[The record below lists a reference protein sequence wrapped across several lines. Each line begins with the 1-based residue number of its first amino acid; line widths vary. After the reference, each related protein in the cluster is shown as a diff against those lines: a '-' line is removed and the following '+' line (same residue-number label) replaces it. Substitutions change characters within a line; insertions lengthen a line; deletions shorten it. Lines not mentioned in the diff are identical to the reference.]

1 MAFKYINPGYP
12 ELFDGFKDARALRG
26 GNSKTMNPEN
36 GVYIDLM
43 SAAGIVKIPSLSSIC
58 IKFDT
63 YYKKSENRY
72 KVLRVYSGDDVIV
85 GLQHMKSVN
94 HGFSYSINDEINE
107 SNGDNSEAFPH
118 PQALK
123 TDVLHTV
130 LVYVSLAAGKTILS
144 ITVDG
149 IEQVNT
155 QSSGKYEK
163 ITAVTFAG
171 ANKLDAGFDGLANII
186 ISDRD
191 CSNEHVAIAKLN
203 VDNSGGVTVDID
215 KLKES
220 MLENIDFSDQITAL
234 QVGQTSI
241 DLDTGHTA
249 AEIVDDFT
257 VETKTPTDRGGVMFT
272 SLAQDPI
279 SKQNWDLETL
289 KARTFA
295 VKAAKT

>member
-1 MAFKYINPGYP
+1 MGFKYINPGYP
-12 ELFDGFKDARALRG
+12 ELFDGFKDARALSG
-26 GNSKTMNPEN
+26 GNSKVMNPEN

-43 SAAGIVKIPSLSSIC
+43 SAAGIVKIPSLSSIY

-63 YYKKSENRY
+63 YYKKSEKRF
-72 KVLRVYSGDDVIV
+72 KVLRVYSGDDVIA
-85 GLQHMKSVN
+85 GLQHIYSGSS
-94 HGFSYSINDEINE
+94 GFSYSINSEINE
-107 SNGDNSEAFPH
+107 SNGDNSEA
-118 PQALK
+118 LSK
-123 TDVLHTV
+123 TLETDVLHTV

-171 ANKLDAGFDGLANII
+171 ANKLDAGYDGLANII

-191 CSNEHVAIAKLN
+191 CSNEHIAIAKLN

-215 KLKES
+215 NLEKS
-220 MLENIDFSDQITAL
+220 MLENVDSFGITAL

-249 AEIVDDFT
+249 AEIVDGLT
-257 VETKTPTDRGGVMFT
+257 VETKPPTDRGGVMFT

>member
-1 MAFKYINPGYP
+1 MGFKYINPGYP

-43 SAAGIVKIPSLSSIC
+43 SAAGIVKIPSLSSIY

-63 YYKKSENRY
+63 YYKKSESRY

-85 GLQHMKSVN
+85 GLQHMYSGSP
-94 HGFSYSINDEINE
+94 GFSYSINSEING
-107 SNGDNSEAFPH
+107 SNGDNSELFPR
-118 PQALK
+118 ALE

-130 LVYVSLAAGKTILS
+130 LVYVSLAAGKTMLS
-144 ITVDG
+144 VTVDG
-149 IEQVNT
+149 IELVNT

-171 ANKLDAGFDGLANII
+171 ANKLDAGYDGLANII

-191 CSNEHVAIAKLN
+191 CRNEHVAIVKLN

-220 MLENIDFSDQITAL
+220 MLENSDFSDQITAL

-249 AEIVDDFT
+249 AEIVDGLT
-257 VETKTPTDRGGVMFT
+257 VETKPPTDRGGVMFT

>member
-43 SAAGIVKIPSLSSIC
+43 SAAGIVKIPSLSSIY

-63 YYKKSENRY
+63 YYNKSESRY
-72 KVLRVYSGDDVIV
+72 KVLRVYSGDDVIA
-85 GLQHMKSVN
+85 GLQHMQN
-94 HGFSYSINDEINE
+94 GDGYSYTINE
-107 SNGDNSEAFPH
+107 EIDESDGSHSVVFSK
-118 PQALK
+118 ALA
-123 TDVLHTV
+123 TGVLHTV

-144 ITVDG
+144 VTVDG
-149 IEQVNT
+149 TEQVNT

-186 ISDRD
+186 ISDTD
-191 CSNEHVAIAKLN
+191 CTHEHVAIAKLN
-203 VDNSGGVTVDID
+203 IDNSGGVKVDID
-215 KLKES
+215 KLGKS
-220 MLENIDFSDQITAL
+220 MLENSDFSDQITAL

-241 DLDTGHTA
+241 DLDTEHTA
-249 AEIVDDFT
+249 AEIVDGLT
-257 VETKTPTDRGGVMFT
+257 VETKSPTDRGGVMFT

-289 KARTFA
+289 KARTFS
-295 VKAAKT
+295 VKDAKT

>member
-43 SAAGIVKIPSLSSIC
+43 SAAGIVKIPSLSSIY

-63 YYKKSENRY
+63 YYKKSESRY

-85 GLQHMKSVN
+85 GLQHMNSGDA
-94 HGFSYSINDEINE
+94 GFSYSINSEINE
-107 SNGDNSEAFPH
+107 SNGDNSTGFP
-118 PQALK
+118 QGLA
-123 TDVLHTV
+123 TRVLHTV
-130 LVYVSLAAGKTILS
+130 LLHVALSNGKTLLS
-144 ITVDG
+144 IKVDG

-155 QSSGKYEK
+155 SASGKYEK

-186 ISDRD
+186 ISDTD
-191 CSNEHVAIAKLN
+191 CTHEHVAIAKLN
-203 VDNSGGVTVDID
+203 VDNSGGVKVDID
-215 KLKES
+215 KLRKS
-220 MLENIDFSDQITAL
+220 MLENSDFSDQITAL

-241 DLDTGHTA
+241 DLDTEHTA
-249 AEIVDDFT
+249 AEIVDGLT
-257 VETKTPTDRGGVMFT
+257 VETKPSTDRGGVMFT
-272 SLAQDPI
+272 SLVQDPI

>member
-63 YYKKSENRY
+63 YYQKSGNRY

-85 GLQHMKSVN
+85 GLQHIYSGDS
-94 HGFSYSINDEINE
+94 GFSYSINSEIDE
-107 SNGDNSEAFPH
+107 SNGDNSVVFPK
-118 PQALK
+118 ALEK
-123 TDVLHTV
+123 NVLHTV

-191 CSNEHVAIAKLN
+191 CRNEHVAIAKLN

-220 MLENIDFSDQITAL
+220 MLENSDFSDQITAL
-234 QVGQTSI
+234 QVGQPSI

-249 AEIVDDFT
+249 AEIVDGLT
-257 VETKTPTDRGGVMFT
+257 VETKPPTDRGGVMFT

>member
-12 ELFDGFKDARALRG
+12 ELFDGFKDARVLRG

-43 SAAGIVKIPSLSSIC
+43 SAAGIVKIPSLSAIC

-63 YYKKSENRY
+63 YYKKSADRY

-85 GLQHMKSVN
+85 GLQHMNSGKP
-94 HGFSYSINDEINE
+94 GFSYSINSEIDE
-107 SNGDNSEAFPH
+107 SNGDNSNIFTSSIAEH
-118 PQALK
+118 
-123 TDVLHTV
+123 VLHTV
-130 LVYVSLAAGKTILS
+130 LVYVSLIAGKTILS

-149 IEQVNT
+149 IKQINT

-203 VDNSGGVTVDID
+203 VDNSGGG
-215 KLKES
+215 KS
-220 MLENIDFSDQITAL
+220 
-234 QVGQTSI
+234 
-241 DLDTGHTA
+241 
-249 AEIVDDFT
+249 
-257 VETKTPTDRGGVMFT
+257 
-272 SLAQDPI
+272 
-279 SKQNWDLETL
+279 
-289 KARTFA
+289 
-295 VKAAKT
+295 

>member
-12 ELFDGFKDARALRG
+12 ELFDGFKDARTLRG
-26 GNSKTMNPEN
+26 GNSKTMNPKN

-43 SAAGIVKIPSLSSIC
+43 SAAGIVKIPSLSAIC

-63 YYKKSENRY
+63 YYRKSEKRY
-72 KVLRVYSGDDVIV
+72 KVLRVYSGDDVIA
-85 GLQHMKSVN
+85 GIQHMNSN
-94 HGFSYSINDEINE
+94 NPGFSYSINCEIDE
-107 SNGDNSEAFPH
+107 SNGANAIGDNITLA
-118 PQALK
+118 

-144 ITVDG
+144 VTVDG
-149 IEQVNT
+149 IEQINT

-171 ANKLDAGFDGLANII
+171 ANKLDAGYDGLANII

-220 MLENIDFSDQITAL
+220 MLENSDSSDQITAL

-249 AEIVDDFT
+249 AEIVDGLT
-257 VETKTPTDRGGVMFT
+257 VETKSPTDRGGVMFT

-279 SKQNWDLETL
+279 SQQNWDLETL

-295 VKAAKT
+295 VRAAKT

>member
-12 ELFDGFKDARALRG
+12 ELFDGFKDARELHG

-43 SAAGIVKIPSLSSIC
+43 SAAGIVKIPSLPSIC

-63 YYKKSENRY
+63 YYQKSENRY

-85 GLQHMKSVN
+85 GLQHMNSVN
-94 HGFSYSINDEINE
+94 HGFSYSINSEINE
-107 SNGDNSEAFPH
+107 SNGDNSTVFPEA
-118 PQALK
+118 LE
-123 TDVLHTV
+123 TGVLHTV

-149 IEQVNT
+149 TEQVNT

-171 ANKLDAGFDGLANII
+171 ANKLDAGYDGLANII

-203 VDNSGGVTVDID
+203 IDNSGGATVDIE

-220 MLENIDFSDQITAL
+220 ILENSDFSDQITAL

-249 AEIVDDFT
+249 AEIVDGLT
-257 VETKTPTDRGGVMFT
+257 VETKPPTDRGGVMFT

>member
-43 SAAGIVKIPSLSSIC
+43 SAAGIVKIPSLSSIY

-63 YYKKSENRY
+63 YYKKSEIRY

-85 GLQHMKSVN
+85 GLQHMNSGQA
-94 HGFSYSINDEINE
+94 GFSYSINSEIDE
-107 SNGDNSEAFPH
+107 SNGDNSVAFPK
-118 PQALK
+118 ALA
-123 TDVLHTV
+123 TGVLHTV

-144 ITVDG
+144 VTVDG
-149 IEQVNT
+149 IEQINT
-155 QSSGKYEK
+155 RSSGKYEK
-163 ITAVTFAG
+163 ITTVTFAG
-171 ANKLDAGFDGLANII
+171 ANKLDAGYDGLANII
-186 ISDRD
+186 ISDTD
-191 CSNEHVAIAKLN
+191 CSNEHVAISKLN
-203 VDNSGGVTVDID
+203 VDNSGRVTVNTDR
-215 KLKES
+215 LKES
-220 MLENIDFSDQITAL
+220 MLENSDFFDITAL

-241 DLDTGHTA
+241 DLDTGHNA
-249 AEIVDDFT
+249 AEIVDGLT
-257 VETKTPTDRGGVMFT
+257 VETKSPTDRGGVMFT

-279 SKQNWDLETL
+279 SKQNWALETL
-289 KARTFA
+289 KARTFE

>member
-12 ELFDGFKDARALRG
+12 ELFDGFKDARMLRG

-63 YYKKSENRY
+63 YYQKSENRY
-72 KVLRVYSGDDVIV
+72 KVLRVYSGDDVIA
-85 GLQHMKSVN
+85 GLQHMNS
-94 HGFSYSINDEINE
+94 GDGYSYSINEEIDE
-107 SNGDNSEAFPH
+107 SNGSHSTAFFNS
-118 PQALK
+118 LK
-123 TDVLHTV
+123 AGVLHTV

-149 IEQVNT
+149 TEQVNT
-155 QSSGKYEK
+155 QSSGRYEK

-171 ANKLDAGFDGLANII
+171 ANKLDAGYDGLANII

-191 CSNEHVAIAKLN
+191 CSNEHVAIAELN
-203 VDNSGGVTVDID
+203 VDNSGGGTVDID

-220 MLENIDFSDQITAL
+220 MLENADSFGITAL

-241 DLDTGHTA
+241 DLDTGHAA
-249 AEIVDDFT
+249 AEIVDGLT
-257 VETKTPTDRGGVMFT
+257 VETKPPTDRGDVMFT

>member
-1 MAFKYINPGYP
+1 MGFKYINPGYP

-26 GNSKTMNPEN
+26 GNSKIMNPEN

-63 YYKKSENRY
+63 YYKKSAYRY
-72 KVLRVYSGDDVIV
+72 KVLRVYSGDDVIA
-85 GLQHMKSVN
+85 GLQHMYSGSP
-94 HGFSYSINDEINE
+94 GFSYSINGEIDE
-107 SNGDNSEAFPH
+107 SNGDNSVTFPRTL
-118 PQALK
+118 AE
-123 TDVLHTV
+123 DVLHTV

-149 IEQVNT
+149 TEQVNT

-171 ANKLDAGFDGLANII
+171 ANKLDAGLDGLANII

-203 VDNSGGVTVDID
+203 VDNSGGVKVDID
-215 KLKES
+215 KLEES
-220 MLENIDFSDQITAL
+220 MLENVDSFDITAL

-241 DLDTGHTA
+241 DLDTGHNA
-249 AEIVDDFT
+249 AEIVDGLT
-257 VETKTPTDRGGVMFT
+257 VETKPPTDRGGVMFT

>member
-1 MAFKYINPGYP
+1 MGFKYINPGYP
-12 ELFDGFKDARALRG
+12 ELFDGFKDARVLRG
-26 GNSKTMNPEN
+26 GNSKIMNPEN

-43 SAAGIVKIPSLSSIC
+43 SAAGIVKIPSLPAIY

-63 YYKKSENRY
+63 YFKKSENRY
-72 KVLRVYSGDDVIV
+72 KVLRVYSGDDVIA
-85 GLQHMKSVN
+85 GLQHIYSGN
-94 HGFSYSINDEINE
+94 SGFSYSINSEINE
-107 SNGDNSEAFPH
+107 SNGDNSKAFPR
-118 PQALK
+118 ALE

-130 LVYVSLAAGKTILS
+130 LVYVSLAAGKTILY

-220 MLENIDFSDQITAL
+220 MLENSDFSDQITAL

-249 AEIVDDFT
+249 AEIVDDLT

-279 SKQNWDLETL
+279 SKRNWDLETL

-295 VKAAKT
+295 VKDAKT

>member
-1 MAFKYINPGYP
+1 MGFKYINPGYP

-43 SAAGIVKIPSLSSIC
+43 SAAGIVKIPSLSSIY

-63 YYKKSENRY
+63 YYKKSESRY

-85 GLQHMKSVN
+85 GLQHMYT
-94 HGFSYSINDEINE
+94 GDGYSYSINEEINE
-107 SNGDNSEAFPH
+107 STGDNSTAFPN
-118 PQALK
+118 ALAAG
-123 TDVLHTV
+123 VLHTV
-130 LVYVSLAAGKTILS
+130 LVYVSLVAGKTMLS
-144 ITVDG
+144 VTVDG
-149 IEQVNT
+149 TQLVNT

-191 CSNEHVAIAKLN
+191 CRNEHVAIAKLN

-220 MLENIDFSDQITAL
+220 MLENSDFSDQITAL

-249 AEIVDDFT
+249 AEIVDGLT
-257 VETKTPTDRGGVMFT
+257 VETKPPTDRGGVMFT

>member
-43 SAAGIVKIPSLSSIC
+43 SAAGIVKIPSFSSIY

-63 YYKKSENRY
+63 YYKKSESRY
-72 KVLRVYSGDDVIV
+72 KVLRVYSGDDVV
-85 GLQHMKSVN
+85 AGLQHMNSGSA
-94 HGFSYSINDEINE
+94 GFSYSINSEINE
-107 SNGDNSEAFPH
+107 SNGDNSEAFS
-118 PQALK
+118 QALA
-123 TDVLHTV
+123 TGVLHTV

-144 ITVDG
+144 VTVDG
-149 IEQVNT
+149 IKQINT

-171 ANKLDAGFDGLANII
+171 ANKLDAGYDGLANII

-203 VDNSGGVTVDID
+203 VDNSGGGN
-215 KLKES
+215 S
-220 MLENIDFSDQITAL
+220 
-234 QVGQTSI
+234 
-241 DLDTGHTA
+241 
-249 AEIVDDFT
+249 
-257 VETKTPTDRGGVMFT
+257 
-272 SLAQDPI
+272 
-279 SKQNWDLETL
+279 
-289 KARTFA
+289 
-295 VKAAKT
+295 

>member
-26 GNSKTMNPEN
+26 GNSKTMNPKN

-63 YYKKSENRY
+63 YYKKSADRY
-72 KVLRVYSGDDVIV
+72 KVLRVYSGDDVIA
-85 GLQHMKSVN
+85 GLQHMNS
-94 HGFSYSINDEINE
+94 GDGYSYSINEEIDE
-107 SNGDNSEAFPH
+107 SDGSHSTAFLNS
-118 PQALK
+118 LK
-123 TDVLHTV
+123 AGVLHTV

-149 IEQVNT
+149 TEQVNT

-171 ANKLDAGFDGLANII
+171 ANKLDAGLDGLANII

-191 CSNEHVAIAKLN
+191 CSNEHIAIANLN
-203 VDNSGGVTVDID
+203 VDNSGGG
-215 KLKES
+215 
-220 MLENIDFSDQITAL
+220 N
-234 QVGQTSI
+234 
-241 DLDTGHTA
+241 
-249 AEIVDDFT
+249 
-257 VETKTPTDRGGVMFT
+257 
-272 SLAQDPI
+272 SLH
-279 SKQNWDLETL
+279 
-289 KARTFA
+289 
-295 VKAAKT
+295 

>member
-63 YYKKSENRY
+63 YYKKSESRY
-72 KVLRVYSGDDVIV
+72 KVLRVYSGDDVIA
-85 GLQHMKSVN
+85 GLQHMN
-94 HGFSYSINDEINE
+94 TGNGYSYSINSEIDE
-107 SNGDNSEAFPH
+107 SNGDNSAVFP
-118 PQALK
+118 QEFA
-123 TDVLHTV
+123 TGVLHTV

-144 ITVDG
+144 VTVDG
-149 IEQVNT
+149 IELVNT

-171 ANKLDAGFDGLANII
+171 ANKLDAGYDGLANII

-203 VDNSGGVTVDID
+203 VDNSGGGN
-215 KLKES
+215 S
-220 MLENIDFSDQITAL
+220 
-234 QVGQTSI
+234 
-241 DLDTGHTA
+241 
-249 AEIVDDFT
+249 
-257 VETKTPTDRGGVMFT
+257 
-272 SLAQDPI
+272 
-279 SKQNWDLETL
+279 
-289 KARTFA
+289 
-295 VKAAKT
+295 

>member
-43 SAAGIVKIPSLSSIC
+43 SAAGIVKIPSLSSIY

-63 YYKKSENRY
+63 YYKKSESRY
-72 KVLRVYSGDDVIV
+72 KVLRVYSGDDVIA
-85 GLQHMKSVN
+85 GLQHMNSVN
-94 HGFSYSINDEINE
+94 HGFSYSINGEIDE
-107 SNGDNSEAFPH
+107 SNGDNSESFPR
-118 PQALK
+118 ALEI
-123 TDVLHTV
+123 DVLHTV

-144 ITVDG
+144 VTVDG
-149 IEQVNT
+149 IEQINT

-171 ANKLDAGFDGLANII
+171 ANKLDAGYDGLANII

-203 VDNSGGVTVDID
+203 VDNSGGGN
-215 KLKES
+215 S
-220 MLENIDFSDQITAL
+220 
-234 QVGQTSI
+234 
-241 DLDTGHTA
+241 
-249 AEIVDDFT
+249 
-257 VETKTPTDRGGVMFT
+257 
-272 SLAQDPI
+272 
-279 SKQNWDLETL
+279 
-289 KARTFA
+289 
-295 VKAAKT
+295 

>member
-43 SAAGIVKIPSLSSIC
+43 SAAGIVKIPSLSSIY

-63 YYKKSENRY
+63 YYKKSESRY

-85 GLQHMKSVN
+85 GLQHMNSGSA
-94 HGFSYSINDEINE
+94 GFSYSINSEINE
-107 SNGDNSEAFPH
+107 SNGDNSVGFQKSLA
-118 PQALK
+118 AG
-123 TDVLHTV
+123 VLHTV
-130 LVYVSLAAGKTILS
+130 LVYISLADGKTFLS
-144 ITVDG
+144 IKVDG
-149 IEQVNT
+149 TDQINT

-171 ANKLDAGFDGLANII
+171 ANKLDAGYDGLANII

-191 CSNEHVAIAKLN
+191 CSNEHVAIAK
-203 VDNSGGVTVDID
+203 VMADNSGMVTIDTD

-220 MLENIDFSDQITAL
+220 MLKNIDSFDQITAL

-241 DLDTGHTA
+241 DLDTEHTA
-249 AEIVDDFT
+249 AEIVDGLT

-279 SKQNWDLETL
+279 SKKNWDLETL

>member
-12 ELFDGFKDARALRG
+12 ELFDGFKDAREFCG

-43 SAAGIVKIPSLSSIC
+43 SAAGIVKIPSLSSIY

-63 YYKKSENRY
+63 YYEKSESRY

-85 GLQHMKSVN
+85 GLQHINSGN
-94 HGFSYSINDEINE
+94 AGFSYSINSEINE
-107 SNGDNSEAFPH
+107 SNGDNSVAFS
-118 PQALK
+118 QALA
-123 TDVLHTV
+123 TGVLHTV

-144 ITVDG
+144 VTVDG

-171 ANKLDAGFDGLANII
+171 ANKLYAGYDGLANII

-191 CSNEHVAIAKLN
+191 CSNEHVAIAK
-203 VDNSGGVTVDID
+203 VMADNSGMVTIDTD

-220 MLENIDFSDQITAL
+220 MLENSDSFDITAL

-241 DLDTGHTA
+241 DLDTGHNA
-249 AEIVDDFT
+249 AEIVDGLT
-257 VETKTPTDRGGVMFT
+257 VETKSPTDRGGVMFT

-289 KARTFA
+289 KARTFS
-295 VKAAKT
+295 VKDAKT

>member
-43 SAAGIVKIPSLSSIC
+43 SAAGIVKIPSLPAIC

-63 YYKKSENRY
+63 YYRKSEKRY
-72 KVLRVYSGDDVIV
+72 KVLRVYSGDDVIA
-85 GLQHMKSVN
+85 GIQHMNSN
-94 HGFSYSINDEINE
+94 NPGFSYSINSEIDE
-107 SNGDNSEAFPH
+107 SNGANAIGDNITLA
-118 PQALK
+118 

-144 ITVDG
+144 VTVDG
-149 IEQVNT
+149 IEQINT

-171 ANKLDAGFDGLANII
+171 ANKLDAGYDGLANII

-220 MLENIDFSDQITAL
+220 MLENSDSSDQITAL

-249 AEIVDDFT
+249 TEIVDGLT
-257 VETKTPTDRGGVMFT
+257 VETKPPTDRGGVMFT

-279 SKQNWDLETL
+279 SKRNWDLETL

>member
-72 KVLRVYSGDDVIV
+72 KVLRVYSGDDVIA
-85 GLQHMKSVN
+85 GLQHMNSGTP
-94 HGFSYSINDEINE
+94 GFSYSINEEINQ
-107 SNGDNSEAFPH
+107 SNGDNSEVFPH
-118 PQALK
+118 ALE

-220 MLENIDFSDQITAL
+220 MLENSDFSDQITAL

-249 AEIVDDFT
+249 AEIVDDLT

-279 SKQNWDLETL
+279 SKRNWDLETL

-295 VKAAKT
+295 VKDAKT

>member
-43 SAAGIVKIPSLSSIC
+43 SAAGIVKIPSLPAIY

-72 KVLRVYSGDDVIV
+72 KVLRVYSGDDVIA
-85 GLQHMKSVN
+85 GLQHMNKGN
-94 HGFSYSINDEINE
+94 PGFSYSINSEINE
-107 SNGDNSEAFPH
+107 SNGDNSKVFS
-118 PQALK
+118 QALE

-130 LVYVSLAAGKTILS
+130 LVYVSLAAGKTMLS
-144 ITVDG
+144 VTVDG
-149 IEQVNT
+149 IELVNT

-171 ANKLDAGFDGLANII
+171 ANKLDAGYDGLANII

-191 CSNEHVAIAKLN
+191 CRNEHVAIAKLN
-203 VDNSGGVTVDID
+203 VDNSGGATVDID

-220 MLENIDFSDQITAL
+220 MLENSDIADQITAL

-249 AEIVDDFT
+249 AEIVDGLT
-257 VETKTPTDRGGVMFT
+257 VETKPPTDRGGVMFT

-295 VKAAKT
+295 VKDAKT

>member
-1 MAFKYINPGYP
+1 MGFKYINPGYP
-12 ELFDGFKDARALRG
+12 ELFDGFKDARALCG
-26 GNSKTMNPEN
+26 GNSKIMNPEN

-72 KVLRVYSGDDVIV
+72 KVLRVYSGDDVIA
-85 GLQHMKSVN
+85 GLQHMYSGGA
-94 HGFSYSINDEINE
+94 GFSYSINSEIDE
-107 SNGDNSEAFPH
+107 STGDHSVVFPKNI
-118 PQALK
+118 AAY
-123 TDVLHTV
+123 TLHTV

-171 ANKLDAGFDGLANII
+171 ANKLDAGLDGLANII

-191 CSNEHVAIAKLN
+191 CRNEHVAIAKLN

-220 MLENIDFSDQITAL
+220 MLENSDFSDQITAL

-249 AEIVDDFT
+249 AEIVDGLT
-257 VETKTPTDRGGVMFT
+257 VETKPPTDRGGVMFT

>member
-12 ELFDGFKDARALRG
+12 ELFDGFKDARELRG

-43 SAAGIVKIPSLSSIC
+43 SAAGIVKIPSLPSIY

-63 YYKKSENRY
+63 YYRKSENRY
-72 KVLRVYSGDDVIV
+72 KVLRVYSGDDVIA
-85 GLQHMKSVN
+85 GLQHMNSVN
-94 HGFSYSINDEINE
+94 PGFSYSINSEIDE
-107 SNGDNSEAFPH
+107 SNGDNSVGFH
-118 PQALK
+118 KALE
-123 TDVLHTV
+123 TDMLHTV
-130 LVYVSLAAGKTILS
+130 LVYVSLAAGKTMLS
-144 ITVDG
+144 VTVDG
-149 IEQVNT
+149 TEHVNT

-171 ANKLDAGFDGLANII
+171 ANKLDAGYDGLANII

-191 CSNEHVAIAKLN
+191 CRNEHVAIAKLS
-203 VDNSGGVTVDID
+203 VDNSGGGVTVDID
-215 KLKES
+215 KLKEA
-220 MLENIDFSDQITAL
+220 MLENSDFYDQITAL

-249 AEIVDDFT
+249 AEIVDGLT
-257 VETKTPTDRGGVMFT
+257 VETKSPTDRGGVMFT

>member
-43 SAAGIVKIPSLSSIC
+43 SAAGIVKIPSLPSIC

-63 YYKKSENRY
+63 YYRKSENRY
-72 KVLRVYSGDDVIV
+72 KVLRVYSGDDVIA
-85 GLQHMKSVN
+85 GLQHTNSGS
-94 HGFSYSINDEINE
+94 HGFSYSINGEIDE
-107 SNGDNSEAFPH
+107 SNGDNSEAFSKP
-118 PQALK
+118 LE

-130 LVYVSLAAGKTILS
+130 LVYVSLAAGKTMLS

-149 IEQVNT
+149 IEYVNT

-171 ANKLDAGFDGLANII
+171 ANKLDAGYDGLANII

-203 VDNSGGVTVDID
+203 VDNSGGVTVDIG

-220 MLENIDFSDQITAL
+220 ILKNSDFSDQITAL

-249 AEIVDDFT
+249 AEIVDDLT
-257 VETKTPTDRGGVMFT
+257 VETKSPTDRKGVMFT

-295 VKAAKT
+295 VKDAKT

>member
-12 ELFDGFKDARALRG
+12 ELFDGFKDAREFRG

-43 SAAGIVKIPSLSSIC
+43 SAAGIVKIPSLSSIY

-63 YYKKSENRY
+63 YYKKSESRY
-72 KVLRVYSGDDVIV
+72 KVLRVYSGDDVIA
-85 GLQHMKSVN
+85 GLQHMYT
-94 HGFSYSINDEINE
+94 GDGYSYSINSEIDE
-107 SNGDNSEAFPH
+107 SNGDNSVGFPKEL
-118 PQALK
+118 A
-123 TDVLHTV
+123 TGVLHTV
-130 LVYVSLAAGKTILS
+130 LVYVSLVAGKTILS
-144 ITVDG
+144 VTVDG
-149 IEQVNT
+149 IEQINT

-171 ANKLDAGFDGLANII
+171 ANKLDAGYDGLANII
-186 ISDRD
+186 ISDTD
-191 CSNEHVAIAKLN
+191 CSNEHVAISKLN
-203 VDNSGGVTVDID
+203 VDNSGGVTVNTD

-220 MLENIDFSDQITAL
+220 MLENSDFFDITAL

-241 DLDTGHTA
+241 DLDTGHNA
-249 AEIVDDFT
+249 AEIVDGLT
-257 VETKTPTDRGGVMFT
+257 VETKSPTDRKGVMFT

-289 KARTFA
+289 KTRTFA

>member
-43 SAAGIVKIPSLSSIC
+43 SAAGIVKIPSLSSIY

-63 YYKKSENRY
+63 YYNKSESRY
-72 KVLRVYSGDDVIV
+72 KVLRVYSGDDVIA
-85 GLQHMKSVN
+85 GMQHMN
-94 HGFSYSINDEINE
+94 NGNGYSYSINGEIDE
-107 SNGDNSEAFPH
+107 SNGDNSKSFENSLAVG
-118 PQALK
+118 
-123 TDVLHTV
+123 VLHTV
-130 LVYVSLAAGKTILS
+130 LVYVSLADGKTFLS
-144 ITVDG
+144 IKVDG
-149 IEQVNT
+149 TEHVNT
-155 QSSGKYEK
+155 QSPGKYEK

-171 ANKLDAGFDGLANII
+171 ANKLDAGYDGLANII

-191 CSNEHVAIAKLN
+191 CSNEHVAIAKAMA
-203 VDNSGGVTVDID
+203 DNSGMVTIDTD
-215 KLKES
+215 KLKEAV
-220 MLENIDFSDQITAL
+220 MENFDDIDKITAL

-241 DLDTGHTA
+241 DLDTEHLA
-249 AEIVDDFT
+249 AEIVDGLT
-257 VETKTPTDRGGVMFT
+257 VEAKNPTDRGGVMFT
-272 SLAQDPI
+272 GLAQDPI

-295 VKAAKT
+295 VKAAKP

>member
-43 SAAGIVKIPSLSSIC
+43 SAAGIVKIPSLSSIY

-63 YYKKSENRY
+63 YYKKSERRY

-85 GLQHMKSVN
+85 GLQHMNSTYA
-94 HGFSYSINDEINE
+94 GFSYSINSEIDE
-107 SNGDNSEAFPH
+107 SNGDNSATFPK
-118 PQALK
+118 ALA
-123 TDVLHTV
+123 TGVLHTV

-144 ITVDG
+144 VTVDG
-149 IEQVNT
+149 IEQINT
-155 QSSGKYEK
+155 KSSGKYEK
-163 ITAVTFAG
+163 ITTVTFAG
-171 ANKLDAGFDGLANII
+171 ANKLDAGYDGLANII
-186 ISDRD
+186 ISDTD
-191 CSNEHVAIAKLN
+191 CSNEHVAISKLN
-203 VDNSGGVTVDID
+203 VDNSGRVTVNTDR
-215 KLKES
+215 LKES
-220 MLENIDFSDQITAL
+220 MLENSDFFDITAL

-241 DLDTGHTA
+241 DLDTGHNA
-249 AEIVDDFT
+249 AEIVDGLT
-257 VETKTPTDRGGVMFT
+257 VETKSPTDRGGVMFT

>member
-12 ELFDGFKDARALRG
+12 ELFDGFKDARMLRG

-43 SAAGIVKIPSLSSIC
+43 SAAGIVKIPSLSAIC

-63 YYKKSENRY
+63 YYRKSENRY

-85 GLQHMKSVN
+85 GLQHLDT
-94 HGFSYSINDEINE
+94 GAGYSYSINGEIDE
-107 SNGDNSEAFPH
+107 SNGDNSEMFPN
-118 PQALK
+118 ALA
-123 TDVLHTV
+123 TGVLHTV
-130 LVYVSLAAGKTILS
+130 LVYVSLASGKTILS

-149 IEQVNT
+149 TEQVNT

-163 ITAVTFAG
+163 ITSVTFAG
-171 ANKLDAGFDGLANII
+171 ANKLDAGYDGLANII

-215 KLKES
+215 KLEES
-220 MLENIDFSDQITAL
+220 MLENVDSFGITAL

-249 AEIVDDFT
+249 AEIVDGLK
-257 VETKTPTDRGGVMFT
+257 VETKSPTDRGGVMFT

>member
-1 MAFKYINPGYP
+1 MGFKYINPGYP

-85 GLQHMKSVN
+85 GLQHINSGAN
-94 HGFSYSINDEINE
+94 GFSYSINSEINE
-107 SNGDNSEAFPH
+107 SNGDNSEVL
-118 PQALK
+118 PQALE

-130 LVYVSLAAGKTILS
+130 LVYVSLTAGKTILS
-144 ITVDG
+144 VTVDD
-149 IEQVNT
+149 IKQINT

-171 ANKLDAGFDGLANII
+171 ANKLDAGYDGLANII

-191 CSNEHVAIAKLN
+191 CRNEHVAIAKLN

-220 MLENIDFSDQITAL
+220 MLENSDFSDQITAL

-249 AEIVDDFT
+249 AEIVDDLT

>member
-1 MAFKYINPGYP
+1 MGFKYINPGYP
-12 ELFDGFKDARALRG
+12 ELFDGFKDARVLRG

-85 GLQHMKSVN
+85 GLQHMNSGAA
-94 HGFSYSINDEINE
+94 GFSYSINSEINE
-107 SNGDNSEAFPH
+107 SNGDNSELFS
-118 PQALK
+118 QALE

-130 LVYVSLAAGKTILS
+130 LVYVSLAAGKTMLYV
-144 ITVDG
+144 TVDG

-171 ANKLDAGFDGLANII
+171 ANKLDAGYDGLANII

-220 MLENIDFSDQITAL
+220 MLENIDFSAQITAL

-249 AEIVDDFT
+249 AEIVDGLT
-257 VETKTPTDRGGVMFT
+257 VETKPPTDRGGVMFT

>member
-43 SAAGIVKIPSLSSIC
+43 SAAGIIKIPSLSSIY

-72 KVLRVYSGDDVIV
+72 KVLRVYSGDDVIA
-85 GLQHMKSVN
+85 GLQHMNSVN
-94 HGFSYSINDEINE
+94 HGFSYSINSEIDE
-107 SNGDNSEAFPH
+107 SNGDNSTVFTT
-118 PQALK
+118 ALE

-144 ITVDG
+144 VTVDG
-149 IEQVNT
+149 IELVNT

-171 ANKLDAGFDGLANII
+171 ANKLDAGYDGLANII

-203 VDNSGGVTVDID
+203 VDNSGGVTVDIE

-220 MLENIDFSDQITAL
+220 ILENVDSFDITAL

-241 DLDTGHTA
+241 NLDTGHTA
-249 AEIVDDFT
+249 AEIVDGLT
-257 VETKTPTDRGGVMFT
+257 VETKSPTDRGGVMFT

>member
-63 YYKKSENRY
+63 YYKKSEKRY

-85 GLQHMKSVN
+85 GLQHMNSGS
-94 HGFSYSINDEINE
+94 HGFSYSINGEINE
-107 SNGDNSEAFPH
+107 SNGDNSEIFP
-118 PQALK
+118 QVLE

-191 CSNEHVAIAKLN
+191 CRNEHVAIAKLN
-203 VDNSGGVTVDID
+203 VDNSGGGN
-215 KLKES
+215 S
-220 MLENIDFSDQITAL
+220 
-234 QVGQTSI
+234 
-241 DLDTGHTA
+241 
-249 AEIVDDFT
+249 
-257 VETKTPTDRGGVMFT
+257 
-272 SLAQDPI
+272 
-279 SKQNWDLETL
+279 
-289 KARTFA
+289 
-295 VKAAKT
+295 

>member
-12 ELFDGFKDARALRG
+12 ELFDGFKDARAVRG

-43 SAAGIVKIPSLSSIC
+43 SAAGIVKIPSLSSIY

-63 YYKKSENRY
+63 YYKKSESRY
-72 KVLRVYSGDDVIV
+72 KVLRVYSGDDVIA
-85 GLQHMKSVN
+85 GLQHMN
-94 HGFSYSINDEINE
+94 TGDGYSYSINGEIDE
-107 SNGDNSEAFPH
+107 SNGDNSVAFS
-118 PQALK
+118 QALA
-123 TDVLHTV
+123 TCVLHTV

-149 IEQVNT
+149 IEQINT

-171 ANKLDAGFDGLANII
+171 ANKLDAGYDGLANII
-186 ISDRD
+186 ISDTD
-191 CSNEHVAIAKLN
+191 CTHEHVAISKLN
-203 VDNSGGVTVDID
+203 VDNSGGVTVNTD

-220 MLENIDFSDQITAL
+220 MLENSDFFDITAL

-241 DLDTGHTA
+241 DLDTGHNA
-249 AEIVDDFT
+249 AEIVDGLT
-257 VETKTPTDRGGVMFT
+257 VEAKSPTDRGGVMFT

-289 KARTFA
+289 KARTFS
-295 VKAAKT
+295 VKDAKT

>member
-26 GNSKTMNPEN
+26 GNSKIMNPEN

-43 SAAGIVKIPSLSSIC
+43 SAAGIVKIPSLPAIY

-85 GLQHMKSVN
+85 GLQHMNSVN
-94 HGFSYSINDEINE
+94 HGFSYSINSEINE
-107 SNGDNSEAFPH
+107 FNGDNSEAFP
-118 PQALK
+118 QALE

-220 MLENIDFSDQITAL
+220 MLENSDFSDQITAL

-249 AEIVDDFT
+249 AEIVDGLT
-257 VETKTPTDRGGVMFT
+257 VETKPPTDRGGVMFT